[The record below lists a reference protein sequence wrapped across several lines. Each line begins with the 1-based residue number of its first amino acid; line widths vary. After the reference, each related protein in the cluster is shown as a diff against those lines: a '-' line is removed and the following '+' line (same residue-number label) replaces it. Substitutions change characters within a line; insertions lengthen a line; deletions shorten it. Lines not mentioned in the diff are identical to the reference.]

1 MRLRTLIDNI
11 NYVELVNMDN
21 MSDEI
26 MGISYNSKKTA
37 PNDLFIC
44 LTGEHVDGHEYAEEA
59 FDNGAIAFVVE
70 RRLNLDAPQIVVENT
85 ADQRQKHQQ
94 VAVQLRRQLPADQQQ
109 GSGEK
114 HRHIQELS
122 QQYAENLPQD
132 GQHQPQGLGKAV
144 FIGQA
149 QKPQTV

>member
-70 RRLNLDAPQIVVENT
+70 RRLNLDAPQIVL
-85 ADQRQKHQQ
+85 KIQ
-94 VAVQLRRQLPADQQQ
+94 VKLLLR
-109 GSGEK
+109 
-114 HRHIQELS
+114 
-122 QQYAENLPQD
+122 
-132 GQHQPQGLGKAV
+132 
-144 FIGQA
+144 F
-149 QKPQTV
+149 QTFSSVHHLKNSTL

>member
-44 LTGEHVDGHEYAEEA
+44 LTGEHVDLSL
-59 FDNGAIAFVVE
+59 I
-70 RRLNLDAPQIVVENT
+70 
-85 ADQRQKHQQ
+85 
-94 VAVQLRRQLPADQQQ
+94 
-109 GSGEK
+109 
-114 HRHIQELS
+114 HI
-122 QQYAENLPQD
+122 
-132 GQHQPQGLGKAV
+132 
-144 FIGQA
+144 
-149 QKPQTV
+149 

>member
-70 RRLNLDAPQIVVENT
+70 RRLNLELFLFLWEFDSYHRFEHSNFNT
-85 ADQRQKHQQ
+85 YK
-94 VAVQLRRQLPADQQQ
+94 
-109 GSGEK
+109 
-114 HRHIQELS
+114 I
-122 QQYAENLPQD
+122 
-132 GQHQPQGLGKAV
+132 
-144 FIGQA
+144 FILN
-149 QKPQTV
+149 